1 MEKRFGQLLGMG
13 IFGIT
18 ATVYLILWSYCS
30 FIGEGSNTIPWL
42 LIVVAL
48 PAMIAGYLA
57 GGRMQ
62 RRARLS
68 SPLHGLITG
77 AVVTVLAYGFCWVI
91 EILIGAPLGALG
103 HGRIEWGHML
113 ISGILYGILICLLPA
128 LPFGMAAGFLFYWIV
143 GRRERSERGEL
154 ERG

>member
-18 ATVYLILWSYCS
+18 ATLYLILWSC
-30 FIGEGSNTIPWL
+30 FSNWWGRDTIPWL

-48 PAMIAGYLA
+48 PAMIAGYLV

-62 RRARLS
+62 SRARLHP
-68 SPLHGLITG
+68 PLHGLIPG
-77 AVVTVLAYGFCWVI
+77 AAVTVLAYGFCWVI
-91 EILIGAPLGALG
+91 EILIGSPLGALG
-103 HGRIEWGHML
+103 HDRIGRGDML
-113 ISGILYGILICLLPA
+113 IAGILYGILICLLPA

-143 GRRERSERGEL
+143 GRRERLERGEL